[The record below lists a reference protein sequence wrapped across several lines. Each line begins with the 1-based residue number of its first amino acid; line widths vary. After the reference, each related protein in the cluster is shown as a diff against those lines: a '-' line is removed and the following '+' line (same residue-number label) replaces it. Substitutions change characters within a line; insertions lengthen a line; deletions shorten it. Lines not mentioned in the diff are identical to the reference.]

1 MNILSLKLKSIMEI
15 IANTNDAGEANNQ
28 DLEIKIRNKIA
39 ELDRFADEMPSVIIV
54 HNMKTHAVEYMSP
67 RGRKILG
74 VSLEELKSMGTEY
87 YTRFFNP
94 EDAKDYVP
102 RIFSLLERNS
112 CDEIISF
119 YQQVR
124 ASEAYPWSW
133 YFSTTK
139 IFLRDEEGL
148 PILTITQAY
157 PVDESHNE
165 ACRAERLHEEENFI
179 KNNLSKFVRLSYSET
194 EVLRLLALGKSA
206 VETARELSISDATVE
221 AHRRN
226 IKKKL
231 ETDSFYE
238 LTQYARAFDLVKAI
252 S

>member
-1 MNILSLKLKSIMEI
+1 MNILFLKSKNIMGMM
-15 IANTNDAGEANNQ
+15 ANTNDGEADKQ
-28 DLEIKIRNKIA
+28 ELEIMIRNKIA
-39 ELDRFADEMPSVIIV
+39 ELDRFADEIPSVIIV
-54 HNMKTHAVEYMSP
+54 HNMKTQAVEYMSP

-74 VSLEELKSMGTEY
+74 VTLEELKSMGTEY

-102 RIFSLLERNS
+102 RIFGMLERNTS
-112 CDEIISF
+112 DEVISF

-124 ASEAYPWSW
+124 ASDADPWSW

-139 IFLRDEEGL
+139 VFLRDQQGS
-148 PILTITQAY
+148 PVLTITQAY
-157 PVDESHNE
+157 PIDENHNE
-165 ACRAERLHEEENFI
+165 AFKARRLHEEENFI
-179 KNNLSKFVRLSYSET
+179 KKNLSKFVRLSYNET

-221 AHRRN
+221 ALRAN

-238 LTQYARAFDLVKAI
+238 LTQYARAFDLIKIV